1 LRAVIQRVTESS
13 CTVDDAVTGR
23 IGLGLMALI
32 GVEQDDGEDDA
43 RLLAD
48 KVAGL
53 RIFNDDD
60 GKFNRSVEDVGGA
73 ILAVSQFTLLGDC
86 RKGRRPSFTNAAPPD
101 RANAL
106 YERVIALWRER
117 GVPVETGRFQ
127 AHMKIHLINDGPVT
141 MLIDSKKVF

>member
-1 LRAVIQRVTESS
+1 MRAVIQRVTESS